1 MKKIMMNKY
10 GFVRW
15 PEEDFSDDG
24 NRFTCYKVGD
34 RVRVSKLV
42 ADGYAYI
49 DARIDGRIL
58 TYDIYGNLPHY
69 KATGKLNGVPV
80 HTLTDQML
88 FDLVEACLYYEKEY
102 SAAEASVVFP
112 TVDEIKARCTE
123 VRKRFEMQLAELE
136 YLMSKK
142 NMAQLAFKIPEWE
155 WRELRADLIR
165 LVKQAES
172 YEPETYSSAIH
183 KTRQSLEFCKPDA
196 HVLNDTFYYDRIK
209 KTLMMY

>member
-1 MKKIMMNKY
+1 MKKIMMSKY

-34 RVRVSKLV
+34 RVCVSKLV

-49 DARIDGRIL
+49 DASIGGQL
-58 TYDIYGNLPHY
+58 LPYDVYGKLPHH
-69 KATGKLNGVPV
+69 KDLGKLNGVPV

-102 SAAEASVVFP
+102 NAAEASIIFP
-112 TVDEIKARCTE
+112 TEDEIKARCME
-123 VRKRFEMQLAELE
+123 VRKRFEMQLAEIE
-136 YLMSKK
+136 YIMSKK
-142 NMAQLAFKIPEWE
+142 NMTMLAFKIPEWE

-165 LVKQAES
+165 LVKQAEA
-172 YEPETYSSAIH
+172 YEPETYCKAIYH
-183 KTRQSLEFCKPDA
+183 TRQSLEFCKLDA
-196 HVLNDTFYYDRIK
+196 NILNDTFYFDRIK

>member
-1 MKKIMMNKY
+1 MKKIMMTKY
-10 GFVRW
+10 GFERW

-58 TYDIYGNLPHY
+58 PYEVYSNLPHF
-69 KATGKLNGVPV
+69 KIMGKLNGVPV
-80 HTLTDQML
+80 NTLTDALL
-88 FDLVEACLYYEKEY
+88 FELAEACLYYEKEY
-102 SAAEASVVFP
+102 NAAEAAIVFP
-112 TVDEIKARCTE
+112 TEDEIKARCME
-123 VRKRFEMQLAELE
+123 VRKRFETQLAELE

-142 NMAQLAFKIPEWE
+142 NMAKLAFKIPEWE
-155 WRELRADLIR
+155 WRELRSDLIR

-172 YEPETYSSAIH
+172 YEPEAYCQYIY
-183 KTRQSLEFCKPDA
+183 KTRQSFDFCKPDA
-196 HVLNDTFYYDRIK
+196 RILEDTFYYDRIK
-209 KTLMMY
+209 KTLSMY